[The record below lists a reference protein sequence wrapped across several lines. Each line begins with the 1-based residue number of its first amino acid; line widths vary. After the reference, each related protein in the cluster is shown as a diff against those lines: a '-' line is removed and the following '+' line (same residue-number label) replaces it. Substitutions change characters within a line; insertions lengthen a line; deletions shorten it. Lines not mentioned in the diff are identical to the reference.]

1 MPRSAQEYRDIR
13 HLATPARPSREVDT
27 TKSDDTN
34 WTMVLD
40 VWRIQQPSDE
50 TRTAREVIVARY
62 AALGQLAEADAIA
75 DQIDADPLG
84 LEAPRV

>member
-1 MPRSAQEYRDIR
+1 M
-13 HLATPARPSREVDT
+13 DT

-50 TRTAREVIVARY
+50 TRTAREVMVASY

-84 LEAPRV
+84 FEAPRV